1 MKRYISCDTLCNVTE
16 VVLRNNTFK
25 FGKKH

>member
-1 MKRYISCDTLCNVTE
+1 MKRYISRDTLWDVPE

-25 FGKKH
+25 FGKKQ